1 MMLGCAVP
9 QDIALLEDGKTLVCV
24 IRMDG
29 DSGCATKSYR
39 Y

>member
-1 MMLGCAVP
+1 MNAGCVGP